1 MHVAGSSSIPTAVTD
16 SDHVRPLAV
25 GECPGL
31 LERLAMIPDP
41 RDRRG
46 RRYTLVSV
54 LAVSAAAV
62 AAGAR
67 SVAAIAEWATDAPWR
82 VLAGLGVR
90 RDPLT
95 RRCHVPG
102 EATIRRVLARVDGDA
117 VDASIGAWLAN
128 RLHPP
133 GHRRVIA
140 VDGKRL
146 RGSARSGHQ
155 VHLLAA
161 LDHRDGA
168 VLAQREVPT
177 ATNEISQFQPL
188 LDGLDLTGAVI
199 TADAL
204 HTQRDHAAFLVDR
217 GADYLL
223 VVKANQPALH
233 AQLAG
238 LPWRQIPVMDRT
250 RDHGH
255 GRGEVRTLKVAAVAG
270 LYFPH
275 AAQAIQ
281 VIRRIRG
288 PGSRRWRTVT
298 SLALGSASPAQ
309 LASWLRGHW
318 RIENRLHWVRDVDFG
333 EDASTA
339 RTGSLSRV
347 MASLRNLAV
356 GALRLAGHP
365 TSPPRYGIPAATLL
379 GRLPSSAWHTHET
392 DIAPLWRSPG
402 PRPWTKRGS

>member
-1 MHVAGSSSIPTAVTD
+1 MPADRSSPLPAAVTD
-16 SDHVRPLAV
+16 LDHARLLAV

-31 LERLAMIPDP
+31 LERLAMLPDP

-46 RRYTLVSV
+46 RRHTLASV

-67 SVAAIAEWATDAPWR
+67 SVTAIAEWATDAPWP
-82 VLAGLGVR
+82 VLAALGVR
-90 RDPLT
+90 CDPLT
-95 RRCHVPG
+95 RRGQVPG

-117 VDASIGAWLAN
+117 VDATIGAWLAD
-128 RLHPP
+128 RLRPP
-133 GHRRVIA
+133 PRPRRVLA
-140 VDGKRL
+140 VDGKTL

-161 LDHRDGA
+161 LDHHDGA
-168 VLAQREVPT
+168 VLAQRQVDGAPGEVP
-177 ATNEISQFQPL
+177 AFQPL
-188 LDGLDLTGAVI
+188 LHGLDLAGVVV

-255 GRGEVRTLKVAAVAG
+255 GRVEVRTLKVAAVAG
-270 LYFPH
+270 LCFPY

-281 VIRRIRG
+281 VIRRVRA
-288 PGSRRWRTVT
+288 PGSRRWRTVIAYAVT
-298 SLALGSASPAQ
+298 SLALGTASPAQ
-309 LASWLRGHW
+309 LAGWLRGHW

-339 RTGSLSRV
+339 RTGSLPRV

-365 TSPPRYGIPAATLL
+365 NLAAALRHTGRDPARPLAIL
-379 GRLPSSAWHTHET
+379 GLVYR
-392 DIAPLWRSPG
+392 
-402 PRPWTKRGS
+402 

>member
-1 MHVAGSSSIPTAVTD
+1 MPADRSSPIPAAVTD
-16 SDHVRPLAV
+16 PGHARPLAV

-31 LERLAMIPDP
+31 LERLAMLPAP

-46 RRYTLVSV
+46 RRHTLASV

-67 SVAAIAEWATDAPWR
+67 SVTAIAEWATDAPGPI
-82 VLAGLGVR
+82 LAGLGVR

-117 VDASIGAWLAN
+117 VDATIGAWLAD
-128 RLHPP
+128 RLRPS

-140 VDGKRL
+140 VDGKTL

-161 LDHRDGA
+161 LDHQDGA
-168 VLAQREVPT
+168 VLAQREVP
-177 ATNEISQFQPL
+177 AASNEIPTFQPL
-188 LDGLDLTGAVI
+188 LDGLDLAGAVV

-204 HTQRDHAAFLVDR
+204 HAQRDHAAFLVDR

-238 LPWRQIPVMDRT
+238 LPWRTIPVMDRT

-255 GRGEVRTLKVAAVAG
+255 GRIELRTLKVAAVAG
-270 LYFPH
+270 LCFPH

-281 VIRRIRG
+281 VIRRVRA
-288 PGSRRWRTVT
+288 PGSRRWRSVT
-298 SLALGSASPAQ
+298 A
-309 LASWLRGHW
+309 
-318 RIENRLHWVRDVDFG
+318 
-333 EDASTA
+333 
-339 RTGSLSRV
+339 
-347 MASLRNLAV
+347 
-356 GALRLAGHP
+356 
-365 TSPPRYGIPAATLL
+365 
-379 GRLPSSAWHTHET
+379 
-392 DIAPLWRSPG
+392 
-402 PRPWTKRGS
+402 

>member
-1 MHVAGSSSIPTAVTD
+1 VPADRSSPTPAAVTD
-16 SDHVRPLAV
+16 PDHARPLAV
-25 GECPGL
+25 GDCPGL

-46 RRYTLVSV
+46 RRHPLASV

-67 SVAAIAEWATDAPWR
+67 SVTAIAEWAADAPWP
-82 VLAGLGVR
+82 VLAALGVR
-90 RDPLT
+90 CDPLT
-95 RRCHVPG
+95 RRCQVPG

-117 VDASIGAWLAN
+117 VDATIGAWLAD
-128 RLHPP
+128 RLRPP
-133 GHRRVIA
+133 PRPRRVLA
-140 VDGKRL
+140 VDGKTL
-146 RGSARSGHQ
+146 RGSARDGHQ

-161 LDHRDGA
+161 LDHHDGA
-168 VLAQREVPT
+168 VLAQRQVDGAPGEVP
-177 ATNEISQFQPL
+177 AFQPL
-188 LDGLDLTGAVI
+188 LAGLDLAGVVV

-204 HTQRDHAAFLVDR
+204 HAQRDHAAFLVDR

-223 VVKANQPALH
+223 VVKANQPGLY

-255 GRGEVRTLKVAAVAG
+255 GRVELRTLKVAAVAG
-270 LYFPH
+270 LCFPH

-281 VIRRIRG
+281 VIRRVRA

-298 SLALGSASPAQ
+298 AYAVTSLALGTASPAQ
-309 LASWLRGHW
+309 LARWLRGHW
-318 RIENRLHWVRDVDFG
+318 RIENRLHWVRDVTFG

-339 RTGSLSRV
+339 RSGSLPRV
-347 MASLRNLAV
+347 MASLRNLAI

-365 TSPPRYGIPAATLL
+365 NLAAALRHTSRDPARPLAIL
-379 GRLPSSAWHTHET
+379 GLAYR
-392 DIAPLWRSPG
+392 
-402 PRPWTKRGS
+402 

>member
-1 MHVAGSSSIPTAVTD
+1 VPGDRSSPIPAAVTD
-16 SDHVRPLAV
+16 PDHARPLALRDW
-25 GECPGL
+25 PGL
-31 LERLAMIPDP
+31 LERLAVIPDP

-46 RRYTLVSV
+46 RRHPLASV

-67 SVAAIAEWATDAPWR
+67 SVTAIAEWATDAPWP
-82 VLAGLGVR
+82 VLAALGVR

-95 RRCHVPG
+95 RRCQVPG

-117 VDASIGAWLAN
+117 VDATIGAWLAD
-128 RLHPP
+128 RLRPP
-133 GHRRVIA
+133 RPRRVIA

-146 RGSARSGHQ
+146 RGSAHHGHQ

-161 LDHRDGA
+161 LDHHDGA

-177 ATNEISQFQPL
+177 ATNEIAEFQPL
-188 LDGLDLTGAVI
+188 LDGLDLAGAVL

-204 HTQRDHAAFLVDR
+204 HTQRDHASFLVDR

-223 VVKANQPALH
+223 VVKANQPTLH

-238 LPWRQIPVMDRT
+238 LPWRTIPVMDRT

-255 GRGEVRTLKVAAVAG
+255 GRVEVRTLKVAAVAG
-270 LYFPH
+270 LCFPH

-281 VIRRIRG
+281 VTRRVRA

-298 SLALGSASPAQ
+298 VYAVTSLALGAASPAQ
-309 LASWLRGHW
+309 LAGWRRGHW

-339 RTGSLSRV
+339 RAGSLPRV
-347 MASLRNLAV
+347 MASLRNLAI

-365 TSPPRYGIPAATLL
+365 NLAAALRHTGRDPTRPLAVL
-379 GRLPSSAWHTHET
+379 GLAYR
-392 DIAPLWRSPG
+392 
-402 PRPWTKRGS
+402 

>member
-1 MHVAGSSSIPTAVTD
+1 VPAAGSSPIPTAVTD
-16 SDHVRPLAV
+16 FDHARLLVP
-25 GECPGL
+25 GDCPGL

-46 RRYTLVSV
+46 RRHTLASV
-54 LAVSAAAV
+54 LAISAAAV
-62 AAGAR
+62 LAGAR
-67 SVAAIAEWATDAPWR
+67 SVTAIAEWAADAPWP
-82 VLAGLGVR
+82 VLAALGLR

-95 RRCHVPG
+95 RRCQVPG

-117 VDASIGAWLAN
+117 VDATIGAWLAD
-128 RLHPP
+128 RLHRP

-146 RGSARSGHQ
+146 RGSARDGHQ

-168 VLAQREVPT
+168 VLAQREVDAT
-177 ATNEISQFQPL
+177 TNEISQFQPL
-188 LDGLDLTGAVI
+188 LVGLDLAGVVV
-199 TADAL
+199 TADAM
-204 HTQRDHAAFLVDR
+204 HTQREHASFLVDR

-223 VVKANQPALH
+223 VVKANQPGLH

-238 LPWRQIPVMDRT
+238 LPWRTIPVMDRT

-255 GRGEVRTLKVAAVAG
+255 GRVEVRTLKVAAVAG
-270 LYFPH
+270 LRFPH

-281 VIRRIRG
+281 VTRRVRA

-298 SLALGSASPAQ
+298 VYAVTSLTLGAASPAQ
-309 LASWLRGHW
+309 LAGWLRGHW

-339 RTGSLSRV
+339 RSGSLPRV

-365 TSPPRYGIPAATLL
+365 NLAAAL
-379 GRLPSSAWHTHET
+379 RHTGLDQTRQLAIFGLAH
-392 DIAPLWRSPG
+392 A
-402 PRPWTKRGS
+402 